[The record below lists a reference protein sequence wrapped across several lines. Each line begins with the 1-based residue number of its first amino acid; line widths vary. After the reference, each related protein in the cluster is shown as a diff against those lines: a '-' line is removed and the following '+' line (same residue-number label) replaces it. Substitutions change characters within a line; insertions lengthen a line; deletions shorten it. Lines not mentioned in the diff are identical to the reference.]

1 MHRFN
6 RELALLTIVPPS
18 VLQSEPEKDKGSSD
32 KVNLRR
38 LSVRLFSCDIIVR
51 TRLVIVDELNYIRC
65 DEENASC

>member
-6 RELALLTIVPPS
+6 RELALLTIIPLS

-38 LSVRLFSCDIIVR
+38 LSV
-51 TRLVIVDELNYIRC
+51 
-65 DEENASC
+65 